1 MSTRKNKKSV
11 KKMIG
16 GGGNGVLKNM
26 MIMNA
31 ASAMTAQPA
40 YGPSVNPTPYVSAPG
55 YAQPVQY
62 VQQPVQYAPPNPLAN
77 PMVNMALI
85 GSGGGGMGG
94 MMGNMML
101 QQANQQQIQQLQQ
114 QLVPLQNKLNIENKR
129 KFRSLGA
136 INDKAISL
144 LTPIQQQVIKFY
156 NLDTN
161 VLKQLNPPATS
172 NGTITPTN
180 KQKGWLAAWGAN
192 LTKSIKVGT
201 FIKDDG
207 TQFEILLKNDGW
219 ISDNNNFNYDFMTTP
234 DSTAY
239 NNGSPKEIAP
249 VLNNPPTLGY
259 QFISLTA
266 LATNIAGT
274 PLVFQTQAMI
284 DSINSQIS
292 GLQGQ
297 QQMAQFN
304 QTMAMFG
311 GSKSKKSKKPATKKP
326 TTKKPITKKP
336 ATKKPVSKKPKTKK
350 PTTKKPAT
358 KKPVTKKPVSKKPKT
373 KKPVSKKPKTK
384 KAPSNK

>member
-16 GGGNGVLKNM
+16 GSNGMLKNM
-26 MIMNA
+26 VIMNA

-40 YGPSVNPTPYVSAPG
+40 YGPPVNPTPYVPAPG

-62 VQQPVQYAPPNPLAN
+62 APQPVQYAQQPVQYAQPNPLAN
-77 PMVNMALI
+77 PMVNMALM
-85 GSGGGGMGG
+85 GSGGGGMGVMAND
-94 MMGNMML
+94 MMI
-101 QQANQQQIQQLQQ
+101 QQMNQQQIQQLQQ
-114 QLVPLQNKLNIENKR
+114 QLVPLQAKLDIENKR

-136 INDKAISL
+136 VNDKAISL

-156 NLDTN
+156 NLDIN
-161 VLKQLNPPATS
+161 VLKQLNPPATQ

-234 DSTAY
+234 DNTTYS
-239 NNGSPKEIAP
+239 NGSPKEIAP

-274 PLVFQTQAMI
+274 PRVFQTQAMI

-304 QTMAMFG
+304 QTMNMLG
-311 GSKSKKSKKPATKKP
+311 GSKSKKSKKPTTKKPATKKP
-326 TTKKPITKKP
+326 ATKKPITKKP
-336 ATKKPVSKKPKTKK
+336 ATKKPITKKPK
-350 PTTKKPAT
+350 
-358 KKPVTKKPVSKKPKT
+358 TKKPVSKKPKT

-384 KAPSNK
+384 KAPTKK